1 MLLFAKAAQLHS
13 ISAAARMLDKPKST
27 VSRAIVR
34 LENALGARLMDRS
47 SRRVTLTD
55 AGKIF
60 LRHCYSVAQ
69 EVKAG
74 VAAVGELQGDVQG
87 RLHVAVPTTFGLA
100 LLSPLLA
107 PFLLAH
113 PDLTLEVR
121 LTDRSKDQ
129 IEERFDVIVRPGPL
143 PHSSLIA
150 RELGTN
156 RYGVYAS
163 PGYLAVQPP
172 ILAPDDLSAHRVVD
186 NFSGSDGA
194 WWEFT
199 QQSRHARVQVQP
211 RADINDAMMR
221 REVAI
226 QGVGPAILPTWL
238 ARDAVIAGQLRD
250 VLPGW
255 ASTRT
260 VPVFALWSGRQH
272 MPPRLRVFIDYL
284 VDAVPRQFAQDPP
297 PPDMI

>member
-1 MLLFAKAAQLHS
+1 MLLFAKAAQFGS
-13 ISAAARMLDKPKST
+13 ISAAARMLEKPKST
-27 VSRAIVR
+27 ISRAIVR

-47 SRRVTLTD
+47 SRSVTLTD
-55 AGKIF
+55 AGRIF
-60 LRHCYSVAQ
+60 LRHCHNVAQ
-69 EVKAG
+69 EVTAG
-74 VAAVGELQGDVQG
+74 TAAVGELQGDVRG

-100 LLSPLLA
+100 LLSPLLS
-107 PFLLAH
+107 PFLLAY
-113 PDLTLEVR
+113 PELGIEVR

-129 IEERFDVIVRPGPL
+129 IEDRFDVVVRPGPL

-163 PGYLAVQPP
+163 PQYLAAHSP
-172 ILAPDDLSAHRVVD
+172 ILGPEDLGAHRVVD
-186 NFSGSDGA
+186 SFAGAEAA

-199 QQSRHARVQVQP
+199 QQNRPVRVQVQP

-221 REVAI
+221 RDVAI

-238 ARDAVIAGQLRD
+238 AKNAVIAGSLRD

-255 ASTRT
+255 VSTRT
-260 VPVFALWSGRQH
+260 LSVFALWSGREH

-284 VDAVPRQFAQDPP
+284 VDAVPRQFADDPP
-297 PPDMI
+297 PPDML